1 MQENLKAQLNLFR
14 VTKMTEPNRLQT
26 TDMLNDLYG
35 NFLLQ
40 TSKARDIDTATLHQL
55 AITGKIQTANDALQ
69 NKLVDGLRYDDEVKA
84 EIAQKIGQREKDK
97 INFIALGTYA
107 KAIDFTKNDGSDK
120 IAIIYAQGDIVDG
133 KSQDKEIGSE
143 DYVNIIRRLR
153 FDDDVKAIVFRVN
166 SPGGS
171 SLASDKI
178 WREIALAKKQ
188 KPVVVSMGD
197 LCSFRRIL
205 YFLRCRF
212 NFCRCKYHH
221 RFDRRI

>member
-1 MQENLKAQLNLFR
+1 MKGLLDKLGIEPQVFYAGKFKSATEPFR

-97 INFIALGTYA
+97 T
-107 KAIDFTKNDGSDK
+107 
-120 IAIIYAQGDIVDG
+120 
-133 KSQDKEIGSE
+133 
-143 DYVNIIRRLR
+143 
-153 FDDDVKAIVFRVN
+153 
-166 SPGGS
+166 S
-171 SLASDKI
+171 SLGHRYNSQNTLLISVAGQERFRLVKI
-178 WREIALAKKQ
+178 FHFEE
-188 KPVVVSMGD
+188 
-197 LCSFRRIL
+197 FL
-205 YFLRCRF
+205 YR
-212 NFCRCKYHH
+212 
-221 RFDRRI
+221 